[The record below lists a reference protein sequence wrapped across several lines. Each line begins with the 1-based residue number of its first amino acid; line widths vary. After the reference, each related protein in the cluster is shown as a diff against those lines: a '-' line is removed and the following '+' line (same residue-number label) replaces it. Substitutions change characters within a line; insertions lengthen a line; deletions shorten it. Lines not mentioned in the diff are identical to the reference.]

1 MVATRGQTFKRPWR
15 RSCHSSKLKSSSAP
29 IGRKDSWRFHAV
41 GSSNA
46 PLLGST
52 AAEGSQRIGRTSTA
66 TRWRSCGLPQSASC
80 SENFVIPPDVFGQ
93 TLSTPEMEQR
103 VSTYSQYAISTSVS
117 GIKNME
123 AQTLNGISVQ
133 KIFFQPDVNIEL
145 AIAQIVSATNYIR
158 VLLPAG
164 IQAPIVVSY
173 NASSIPVLQLSLA
186 SDNLNEQKLYDYG
199 YYNLRQQLAPVPGVT
214 FPTPDGGKYRQIMVD
229 IDPTKLQARGLTPT
243 DVVNAVNAEN
253 LTLPSGLAKIGDKQ
267 YTVLTNAM
275 PTTIEALNN
284 IPIKYVNGATVFV
297 RDVGQV
303 RDASAVQQNIV
314 RQNGERSVLL
324 SVIKNGNAS
333 TLAVVKGVRKVL
345 ETARAAAP
353 PGLAIN
359 ELFDQAKLVAD
370 SVASVVREGAIAAG
384 LTALMILLFLGSWRS
399 TLIVMISIP
408 LSILTSIIV
417 LHFLGETINTMTL
430 GGLALAVGILVD
442 DSTVTIENTHR
453 LRTKEG
459 YNLAAATLQG
469 SAGIAVPTLVST
481 LAISCVLTSVVFL
494 EGPAKFLFTPLGYAV
509 VFAMLAS
516 YGLSRTLTPI
526 TIGLL
531 LKGERH
537 SVSDGAARG
546 FFARIHGAFER
557 GFERLREA
565 YVEVLR
571 LLLARRFIVPMAAVL
586 IVALGAVMLTLT
598 GRDFFPA
605 IDGGQIKLHVRAP
618 AGTRIEATE
627 AVFQA
632 VEDKIREVIPERER
646 DLIVDD
652 IGVPQRVYN
661 LAFTDGSTIGP
672 NDGVILVALIEGHA
686 PTASYVRKL
695 REVLPAAF
703 PEVTFYFQA
712 ADMVTQILNFGLPA
726 QIDVRTVGRDRA
738 TNLRVTQELRRRIAA
753 IPGIVD
759 AHLQQEIDGPAFMAA
774 IDRARALQFGLSAQS
789 IANDINISLSSN
801 RQVTPNFWT
810 DPAAGIPYYI
820 TVQTPQHQVSS
831 LGEVGNTPVS
841 TKTYD
846 TGSPVPGLLNNVAKF
861 SRDSVPTNLNQ
872 TNIQPAYDVYASVQG
887 RDLGGV
893 SEEISKIVAE
903 LQKQLKPGNS
913 IEVRGQIQSMHDS
926 FRNLGFG
933 LLFAA
938 VLVYLLMLV
947 NYQNFGDP
955 FVVILALPATLCGIV
970 TMLFITGTSLSV
982 PSLMGAIMAV
992 GVASAN
998 SILLVTFAREQQLK
1012 GRTAFQAAIDA
1023 GHTRIRPVLMTAAA
1037 MIVGMIPMAIGS
1049 AGEEQNAALAR
1060 AVIGGLLFA
1069 TPTTLLIVPYL
1080 FAMLR
1085 RKNDGK
1091 THHGVFDE
1099 VLQ

>member
-1 MVATRGQTFKRPWR
+1 MGIVRFALRFPYTFYG
-15 RSCHSSKLKSSSAP
+15 LAALILFLGVSAIRVMP
-29 IGRKDSWRFHAV
+29 IDIFPEINIPV
-41 GSSNA
+41 VN
-46 PLLGST
+46 
-52 AAEGSQRIGRTSTA
+52 
-66 TRWRSCGLPQSASC
+66 
-80 SENFVIPPDVFGQ
+80 VIWQYTG
-93 TLSTPEMEQR
+93 LSTPEMEQR

-133 KIFFQPDVNIEL
+133 KIFFQPDVNIDL

-158 VLLPAG
+158 VLLPTG
-164 IQAPIVVSY
+164 IYAPIVVSY

-186 SDNLNEQKLYDYG
+186 SDSLNEQKLYDYG

-229 IDPTKLQARGLTPT
+229 IDPTKLQAKGLTPT
-243 DVVNAVNAEN
+243 DVVNAVNAES

-284 IPIKYVNGATVFV
+284 IPVKFVNGATVFV

-314 RQNGERSVLL
+314 RQNGQRSVLL

-333 TLAVVKGVRKVL
+333 TLAVVNGVRKVL

-359 ELFDQAKLVAD
+359 ELFDQARLVSD
-370 SVASVVREGAIAAG
+370 SVASVVREGTIAAG

-408 LSILTSIIV
+408 LSILTSIVV

-453 LRTKEG
+453 LRTEEG

-481 LAISCVLTSVVFL
+481 LAISCVFTSVMFL

-531 LKGERH
+531 LKGEH
-537 SVSDGAARG
+537 HGASDGAARG

-565 YVEVLR
+565 YVDVLR
-571 LLLARRFIVPMAAVL
+571 LLLARRFIVPIAAVL

-627 AVFQA
+627 AVFET
-632 VEDKIREVIPERER
+632 VENKIREVIPERER

-652 IGVPQRVYN
+652 IGIPQRTYN

-672 NDGVILVALIEGHA
+672 NDGVILVALKEGHA
-686 PTASYVRKL
+686 PTADYVRKL

-774 IDRARALQFGLSAQS
+774 IDRARALQFGLNAQS
-789 IANDINISLSSN
+789 IANDINISLSSSA
-801 RQVTPNFWT
+801 QVTPNFWT
-810 DPAAGIPYYI
+810 DPASGIPYYI
-820 TVQTPQHQVSS
+820 AVQTPQHQVSS
-831 LGEVGNTPVS
+831 LGELGNTPVS
-841 TKTYD
+841 TKISS
-846 TGSPVPGLLNNVAKF
+846 TGSPVPGLLSNVAKF
-861 SRDSVPTNLNQ
+861 NRDGVPTNLNQ

-893 SEEISKIVAE
+893 SDEISKIVAE
-903 LQKQLKPGNS
+903 LKKELKPGNS

-926 FRNLGFG
+926 FRNLAFG

-998 SILLVTFAREQQLK
+998 SILLVTFAREQQLAGK
-1012 GRTAFQAAIDA
+1012 TAFQAAIEA
-1023 GHTRIRPVLMTAAA
+1023 GHTRIRPVLMTASA
-1037 MIVGMIPMAIGS
+1037 MIVGMIPMAIGA

-1085 RKNDGK
+1085 SRNDGK
-1091 THHGVFDE
+1091 AANGVFE
-1099 VLQ
+1099 ELPNV